1 MDKPETIFKIYI
13 RSAFDQFEKYFIR
26 GTKENL
32 MALIGCLY
40 STRLEKIERISY
52 EEVKEIP
59 KDLKEIKYFISS
71 KGDIRITYQ
80 AQINELEKPNP
91 TIDEMSEIER

>member
-1 MDKPETIFKIYI
+1 MDNKNEQIFKIYI
-13 RSAFDQFEKYFIR
+13 RSAFDRFEKYFIR
-26 GTKENL
+26 GNKENL

-59 KDLKEIKYFISS
+59 KDLKEIKYYISS
-71 KGDIRITYQ
+71 KGDIRISYIPQPKEIDT
-80 AQINELEKPNP
+80 NELN
-91 TIDEMSEIER
+91 EIER